1 MKIERSVVSSYCS
14 LEDNLYLDLE
24 SQRNRQMRELAKN
37 QARLMNWKR
46 KSVKR
51 KKRNIA
57 KEKYTFNITNFSP
70 SFKISK
76 TFIVWARK

>member
-1 MKIERSVVSSYCS
+1 
-14 LEDNLYLDLE
+14 
-24 SQRNRQMRELAKN
+24 MRELAKN

-57 KEKYTFNITNFSP
+57 KEKYTFNIKNFSP

-76 TFIVWARK
+76 TFIVWTRK

>member
-57 KEKYTFNITNFSP
+57 KEKYTFNIKNFSP